1 MFPGENFL
9 LLSKT
14 GQKLYHEAAA
24 DIPVFDYHC
33 HLIPDQISSN
43 RRFENMSRLWLEGDH
58 YKWRA
63 LRANGI
69 SEDYITGI
77 RSDREKFRAWAR
89 TVPMCLG
96 NPLYHWTCLELR
108 KPFGITDRLLN
119 AETADEIYDS
129 CNEKLASEEFRV
141 FGIMKKFNVTHIC
154 TTDDPVDNL
163 EHHVKIRES
172 ECPAKVYPAFRPDR
186 AIQFNDPEAFKK
198 YIEQLE
204 TASEVTI
211 SDYDSFID
219 AIDKRHE
226 FFHQNGCRIADH
238 GLEDMVYLEKGSKTA
253 KGLFKDVLDGK
264 ELPAFDIEFLQT
276 AVMIEIGRMH
286 SKRGWVMQ
294 LHIGALRDTNTRMF
308 EKLGPNTG
316 YDTIGRSVDIEKI
329 AGFFNSLEKTDQ
341 LPKTILYILNPSDNY
356 AAASIIGCFQ
366 NGNPAGKMQYGSGW
380 WFLDQK
386 EGMEQQLKALSLLG
400 LLSRFV
406 GMLTDSRSFV
416 SYSRHEYF
424 RRILCNMIGT
434 WADNG
439 EIPNDFQAME
449 KLVQDVS
456 YNNAFSYF
464 KLP

>member
-9 LLSKT
+9 LQSKT
-14 GQKLYHEAAA
+14 GQKLYHEAAS
-24 DIPVFDYHC
+24 DMPIFDYHC
-33 HLIPDQISSN
+33 HLIPDQISRN
-43 RRFENMSRLWLEGDH
+43 RQFENMTKLWLEGDH

-69 SEDYITGI
+69 SEDYITGN
-77 RSDREKFRAWAR
+77 RSDREKFRAWAE

-96 NPLYHWTCLELR
+96 NPLYHWNCLELK
-108 KPFGITDRLLN
+108 KPFGITDKLLN
-119 AETADEIYDS
+119 AETADEIYDR
-129 CNEKLASEEFRV
+129 CNEKLAEEDFRV

-163 EHHVKIRES
+163 EHHKIIKDTD
-172 ECPAKVYPAFRPDR
+172 CPAKIYPAFRPDR
-186 AIQFNDPEAFKK
+186 AVLFNRPEDLKN
-198 YIEQLE
+198 YLE
-204 TASEVTI
+204 DLEEASGI
-211 SDYDSFID
+211 NIKDYDSFID
-219 AIDKRHE
+219 AIDNRHE
-226 FFHQNGCRIADH
+226 FFHQNGCRLADH
-238 GLEDMVYLEKGSKTA
+238 GLEDMMYLEKGSKTA
-253 KGLFKDVLDGK
+253 KELFADVLDGK
-264 ELPAFDIEFLQT
+264 KISDDDDEFLQT

-286 SKRGWVMQ
+286 SRRGWVMQ
-294 LHIGALRDTNTRMF
+294 LHIGALRDTNTRML

-316 YDTIGRSVDIEKI
+316 YDTIGKSIDISKV
-329 AGFFNSLEKTDQ
+329 AKFFDSLDKTDQ
-341 LPKTILYILNPSDNY
+341 LPKTILYILNPADNY
-356 AAASIIGCFQ
+356 TAANIIGCFQ

-386 EGMEQQLKALSLLG
+386 EGMEQQMKALSLLG

-439 EIPNDFQAME
+439 EIPNDFSVLKKMVE
-449 KLVQDVS
+449 DIS
-456 YNNAFSYF
+456 YNNALGYF
-464 KLP
+464 DLP